1 MSKLEQ
7 FKETLFGLGFREKK
21 KNFISKV
28 YSKEFDGE
36 KVQLAMLYKVTPKKI
51 KFYMVDSVGRGN
63 LQLVVDISKLKFDE
77 DGALDQTSWKEYK
90 GKEKAKIYDFN
101 KL

>member
-7 FKETLFGLGFREKK
+7 FKQFLFDMGFEEKK

-36 KVQLAMLYKVTPKKI
+36 TIQLGMLYKVTPTKI
-51 KFYMVDSVGRGN
+51 KYYMVDSIGRGN
-63 LQLVVDISKLKFDE
+63 LQLVISIQKLKFDE
-77 DGALDQTSWKEYK
+77 DGSLDQTCWKEYK
-90 GKEKAKIYDFN
+90 GKEKAKTYDFN